1 MAYWHATG
9 RPLEEAH
16 LHEALRI
23 AGLGS
28 AIDRRVRGYSH
39 GMRQRLGIAQAMLGL
54 PPLLILDEPTNG
66 LDPPQIKAMRAVLAD
81 YAAAGRTVI
90 LSSHLLSE
98 VEHTCSHVVVMDQ
111 GKVVLTGAVEELT
124 ASDTVTLIGLT
135 NVDDVGGAGQTLQAR
150 GLHTEPEGKLLRVTG
165 DLPRQA
171 IVAEL
176 VAAGYGVESVDGHRQ
191 LEEVFMSL
199 VGSTSQGPEDSDEG
213 TT

>member
-1 MAYWHATG
+1 
-9 RPLEEAH
+9 
-16 LHEALRI
+16 
-23 AGLGS
+23 
-28 AIDRRVRGYSH
+28 
-39 GMRQRLGIAQAMLGL
+39 MLGL
-54 PPLLILDEPTNG
+54 PPVLILDEPTNG

-90 LSSHLLSE
+90 LSSHLLTE

-111 GKVVLTGAVEELT
+111 GKVALTGAIEELT
-124 ASDTVTLIGLT
+124 ASDTVTLIGLA
-135 NVDDVGGAGQTLQAR
+135 NIDDVVAAGQTLEAR
-150 GLHTEPEGKLLRVTG
+150 GLQAEPEGKLIRVTG

-199 VGSTSQGPEDSDEG
+199 VTTTSPGPEDSDQSAS
-213 TT
+213 